1 MDKVNVLLVDD
12 QPGKLLTYES
22 ILGELDGNLLKA
34 HSGIEALECLL
45 KNNVA
50 VVLIDVCMPELDG
63 FELADMITK
72 HPRFQKTAIIFIS
85 GIHMTDLDRLKG
97 YEHGAVD
104 YISVP
109 IIPELLRAKVRVF
122 VELHRKTRE
131 LEMLYSDMQK
141 LSNRLLTVQDEE
153 RRRLARELHDGLGQ
167 ELTAAKILL
176 DGVRAPESQ
185 KKTAEASKLI
195 ENALQQVRTIS
206 HLLHPPLLEE
216 LGLVA
221 ALRWYIDGL
230 SKRSGINTSLEIQP
244 PHLPRFTPE
253 LENAVYRV
261 VQEALTNVF
270 RHSGAREA
278 RVELAQTNGHLT
290 ISVRDDGK
298 GIPKRLTEFKPGS
311 VGVGIGGM
319 RQRVSELGG
328 KLKLE
333 NTNPG
338 TLVQVVIP
346 NMPAE
351 KGEQVA
357 SGIST

>member
-1 MDKVNVLLVDD
+1 MDKVNILLVDD
-12 QPGKLLTYES
+12 QPGKLLSYEVILS
-22 ILGELDGNLLKA
+22 QLGENLIKA
-34 HSGIEALECLL
+34 HSANEALECLL

-63 FELADMITK
+63 FELADMITQ

-85 GIHMTDLDRLKG
+85 GIHMTDVDRVKG

-122 VELHRKTRE
+122 VELHRKARE
-131 LEMLYSDMQK
+131 LEVIYGDMRQ

-167 ELTAAKILL
+167 ELTAAKMLV
-176 DGVRAPESQ
+176 DGIRAAESQ
-185 KKTAEASKLI
+185 RNAAEASKLI

-206 HLLHPPLLEE
+206 HLLHPPLLDE
-216 LGLVA
+216 LGLES
-221 ALRWYIDGL
+221 ALRWYLEGL
-230 SKRSGINTSLEIQP
+230 EKRSGIKTSLEIQP
-244 PHLPRFTPE
+244 PHLPRFAPE

-270 RHSGAREA
+270 RHSGAREV

-346 NMPAE
+346 STSAQT
-351 KGEQVA
+351 GEDLKRLKY
-357 SGIST
+357 